1 MMMYDT
7 RYYNRRLGTSMNNA
21 QRAKVTIKVIE
32 RTTIL
37 RLLSSFRTVVR
48 FISKLD
54 VPYGSLISLNFMNS
68 DSEYPTNAMNG
79 SRLY

>member
-1 MMMYDT
+1 
-7 RYYNRRLGTSMNNA
+7 MNNA
-21 QRAKVTIKVIE
+21 QRATVTIKVID

-37 RLLSSFRTVVR
+37 RLLSSFRTGIRLV
-48 FISKLD
+48 SESD
-54 VPYGSLISLNFMNS
+54 VPYGSSICLNFMNS